1 MSKRHSGSVRLPV
14 AARWRRSAYL
24 VGQRSRRR
32 LMEFTAGGR
41 WTYQLRP
48 AVRRNL
54 RWFWLDGT
62 FASASDAMIAAYLS
76 VFVLA
81 LGGTRAQIGLMNS
94 LSSLSAALLL
104 FPGATLVERLGRRK
118 PVVLASATGARTIL
132 LLLALAPFA
141 VSGQPAV
148 YLVIALVMVR
158 SASVHLGVPAWSS
171 VMADLVPVSRRGRYF
186 SSRSIA
192 MVASGMITTLLFGQ
206 LISRVREPLG
216 YQLAFGAAF
225 LIGAVATY
233 WFSRIEEPP
242 LAPAPARSAGTSLVS
257 WSQLKQHGGFLTFC
271 AVAALWNFSVSMGG
285 PFFSVYLV
293 EGLGAT
299 AGLVGTFI
307 ILSSLS
313 ALPGHRLFG
322 TLIDRWGARRVHVL
336 TGLLIPV
343 LAVGWVFAQSPWHVV
358 PLYLIGGFLWA
369 GYGVAS
375 LNVQLS
381 LVPAARRARFTA
393 LLSVV
398 VLLGLAAG
406 AAVGGLIAEN
416 WGYRAAFVATGI
428 GRLAAAL
435 LFVRF
440 VRVPERPAEAEAQP
454 QPA

>member
-1 MSKRHSGSVRLPV
+1 L
-14 AARWRRSAYL
+14 
-24 VGQRSRRR
+24 
-32 LMEFTAGGR
+32 EFTAGGL

-48 AVRRNL
+48 AVRQNL

-62 FASASDAMIAAYLS
+62 FAAGSDAVIAAYLS

-104 FPGATLVERLGRRK
+104 FPGAALAERLGRRK
-118 PVVLASATGARTIL
+118 PVVLAGAGGARTIL
-132 LLLALAPFA
+132 LLLVLMPLAF
-141 VSGQPAV
+141 SGQAAV
-148 YLVIALVMVR
+148 YLVIALVIVR

-171 VMADLVPVSRRGRYF
+171 LMADLVPVSRRGRYF

-216 YQLAFGAAF
+216 YQLAFGVAF

-233 WFSRIEEPP
+233 FFSRIAEPP
-242 LAPAPARSAGTSLVS
+242 LAPAPARSAGTGLAL
-257 WSQLKQHGGFLTFC
+257 WSQLRQHRDFLTFC
-271 AVAALWNFSVSMGG
+271 AVAALWNFSVSIGG
-285 PFFSVYLV
+285 PFFGVFLV
-293 EGLGAT
+293 ESLGAS
-299 AGLVGTFI
+299 AGLIGTFSV
-307 ILSSLS
+307 LSSLS

-322 TLIDRWGARRVHVL
+322 TLVDRWGARRVHVL

-343 LAVGWVFAQSPWHVV
+343 LAIGWVFAQSPWQVV

-369 GYGVAS
+369 GYGLAS
-375 LNVQLS
+375 LYVQLN
-381 LVPAARRARFTA
+381 LIPPAGRARFTA
-393 LLSVV
+393 LLSIV

-406 AAVGGLIAEN
+406 AAVGGLIAER
-416 WGYRAAFVATGI
+416 WGYRAAFVATGV
-428 GRLAAAL
+428 GRMTAAL

-440 VRVPERPAEAEAQP
+440 VRVPEQPAEAEEQP